1 MPNADFRFGLAD
13 GPDLHICSA
22 DGVHDDIMDL
32 SAGGVIQIAG
42 GAVALVADV
51 QASDAG
57 LLSIAGLTTAGDRMI
72 YTTGSDVYAVATLT
86 AAGRALIDDA
96 SASAQRTTLGLVIG
110 TDVGAYDAG
119 LNSIAGLTTAA
130 DRMIYTTGS
139 DVYAVA
145 TLTAAGRALLDDASA
160 AAQRTT
166 LGLVIGTDVQAYH
179 AALLNIAGLTT
190 LADRMIYT
198 TASDTYAVATL
209 SAYARTI
216 LDDADA
222 ATVRATLLLA
232 TMSQAEAEAGTATTT
247 RAITAQRIK
256 QAIAK
261 LGGDLILSQEASES
275 SSLDFTSAHVTSAY
289 DVHLVVGEGLIVAT
303 DNTDIYF
310 LVSNDG
316 GSTFEQDANEYLY
329 ASKQRHSSGSD
340 TNHQSNGATAM
351 ILNAIGVSNVASEG
365 FSFAIYM
372 NGAARAAAK
381 TVFGGTVQY
390 YDSSSRLVTGAWG
403 GGHQTAEVV
412 DGFSITP
419 AAGNLVTGRVSLY
432 GLKHA

>member
-1 MPNADFRFGLAD
+1 MPNPDIPFGLTG
-13 GPDLHICSA
+13 GPDLHICNP
-22 DGVHDDIMDL
+22 DGVQDKILKLDDNGDILLD
-32 SAGGVIQIAG
+32 GKRIGD
-42 GAVALVADV
+42 ALMP
-51 QASDAG
+51 
-57 LLSIAGLTTAGDRMI
+57 LLSQ
-72 YTTGSDVYAVATLT
+72 VAS
-86 AAGRALIDDA
+86 G
-96 SASAQRTTLGLVIG
+96 
-110 TDVGAYDAG
+110 
-119 LNSIAGLTTAA
+119 N
-130 DRMIYTTGS
+130 
-139 DVYAVA
+139 
-145 TLTAAGRALLDDASA
+145 
-160 AAQRTT
+160 
-166 LGLVIGTDVQAYH
+166 
-179 AALLNIAGLTT
+179 
-190 LADRMIYT
+190 
-198 TASDTYAVATL
+198 
-209 SAYARTI
+209 
-216 LDDADA
+216 
-222 ATVRATLLLA
+222 
-232 TMSQAEAEAGTATTT
+232 
-247 RAITAQRIK
+247 
-256 QAIAK
+256 
-261 LGGDLILSQEASES
+261 
-275 SSLDFTSAHVTSAY
+275 SSLDFSSTYVTSAY

-303 DNTDIYF
+303 DNTNIYF

-412 DGFSITP
+412 NGFSITP

>member
-1 MPNADFRFGLAD
+1 MKRTYQIMGYSSKKNPDDTLNGKMGCHVRLDIDSAAAELDEVKAMDGTTETITGSLETHVASQAERETGETLA
-13 GPDLHICSA
+13 
-22 DGVHDDIMDL
+22 
-32 SAGGVIQIAG
+32 
-42 GAVALVADV
+42 
-51 QASDAG
+51 
-57 LLSIAGLTTAGDRMI
+57 AGDIEIFGMLGVD
-72 YTTGSDVYAVATLT
+72 TSFFTMSLGTPS
-86 AAGRALIDDA
+86 AAGRALA
-96 SASAQRTTLGLVIG
+96 
-110 TDVGAYDAG
+110 
-119 LNSIAGLTTAA
+119 
-130 DRMIYTTGS
+130 
-139 DVYAVA
+139 
-145 TLTAAGRALLDDASA
+145 DDASA
-160 AAQRTT
+160 AAQR
-166 LGLVIGTDVQAYH
+166 
-179 AALLNIAGLTT
+179 
-190 LADRMIYT
+190 
-198 TASDTYAVATL
+198 ATL
-209 SAYARTI
+209 I
-216 LDDADA
+216 LSP
-222 ATVRATLLLA
+222 
-232 TMSQAEAEAGTATTT
+232 MSQAEAEAGTATTT
-247 RAITAQRIK
+247 RAVTAKRIK

-419 AAGNLVTGRVSLY
+419 ADGNLVTGRVSLY